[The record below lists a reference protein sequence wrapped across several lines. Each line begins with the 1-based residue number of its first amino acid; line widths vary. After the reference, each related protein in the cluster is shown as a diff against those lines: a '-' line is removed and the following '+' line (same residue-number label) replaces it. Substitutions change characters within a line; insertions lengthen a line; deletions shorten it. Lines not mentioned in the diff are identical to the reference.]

1 MIALVKKHL
10 QKLRQNG
17 KVSDLVFRQGH
28 ALFVNG
34 MVRLLSQSKNAFEFV
49 VNDDFSDIL
58 VKILLNEVEDRVDKT
73 ASNKSQSWDSPSV
86 ACLMQLVEEL
96 NRVNDKRPAS
106 GKKYTREGMIKRVLA
121 ERREKAGEAKYR
133 LEFAGNVHG
142 EHKLVNEVGKSYKL
156 TFRDFKRQTG
166 YCSCPDFQTSKL
178 GTCKHLMFA
187 FQHPQVKKI
196 AKSSCQDEYPFVEVY
211 TDPMNGYK
219 ITVHCPSGTSPEIQ
233 GLLDQYFNAD
243 RVFPKERIY
252 DFVDFLREAA
262 THKQILVRPEVMNKV
277 ERAFNRRELAR
288 MRDKQ
293 PLDFGLLK
301 VPPFTYQR
309 EGIQFATF
317 REASI
322 IGDEMGLGKTLQA
335 IGTAVMKKNLFGF
348 HRTLVICPASLK
360 DQWKREIEKFS
371 HETATVIE
379 GSQKEREKQ
388 YTTATSYFL
397 IVNYETMLRDVA
409 LINRTP
415 PDFLIADEAQR
426 IKNFTTLTALAI
438 KSIQRKHALVITG
451 TPIENR
457 LTDLYSI
464 VDFIDPYF
472 LSPLWEFSYQHCFF
486 DEKQPNKIMGYY
498 NLNGLHERLR
508 PLLIRREKREV
519 VQQLPQITELNIPVE
534 MHPQQ
539 QMYHA
544 DFARGIAGI
553 LAKKFITAFDMQKL
567 MLLLSKMRM
576 VCDSTHLIDPE
587 TNISPKIHELNHILL
602 EQLDLPNTARKIIIF
617 SEWIRMNAVIGKLLR
632 DHNIGFVELSSK
644 VAVKNRDAIIQEF
657 EQNPACKVFL
667 STEAGG
673 SGLNLQVADTVINFE
688 LPWNPAKKNQRI
700 GRIDR
705 IGQQS
710 NHLTVINLITRNSI
724 EERINT
730 GLALKQA
737 MFDGVLS
744 EGSATDHV
752 DFSAEGRAQFL
763 QQLQSVM
770 GELLDE
776 ALPESPADGFVPM
789 WSDDPTEDLA
799 AQLPTE
805 TATEPESKPAAD
817 SFMDLGTEP
826 TDAPA
831 RPTSVQAAPQMA
843 EMELVMNNGLGFI
856 AGLFK
861 MMTGKELSAQDQK
874 VEVNQETGEVTLKF
888 KLPK

>member
-1 MIALVKKHL
+1 
-10 QKLRQNG
+10 
-17 KVSDLVFRQGH
+17 
-28 ALFVNG
+28 
-34 MVRLLSQSKNAFEFV
+34 
-49 VNDDFSDIL
+49 
-58 VKILLNEVEDRVDKT
+58 
-73 ASNKSQSWDSPSV
+73 
-86 ACLMQLVEEL
+86 
-96 NRVNDKRPAS
+96 
-106 GKKYTREGMIKRVLA
+106 
-121 ERREKAGEAKYR
+121 
-133 LEFAGNVHG
+133 
-142 EHKLVNEVGKSYKL
+142 
-156 TFRDFKRQTG
+156 
-166 YCSCPDFQTSKL
+166 
-178 GTCKHLMFA
+178 
-187 FQHPQVKKI
+187 
-196 AKSSCQDEYPFVEVY
+196 
-211 TDPMNGYK
+211 
-219 ITVHCPSGTSPEIQ
+219 
-233 GLLDQYFNAD
+233 
-243 RVFPKERIY
+243 
-252 DFVDFLREAA
+252 
-262 THKQILVRPEVMNKV
+262 
-277 ERAFNRRELAR
+277 
-288 MRDKQ
+288 
-293 PLDFGLLK
+293 
-301 VPPFTYQR
+301 
-309 EGIQFATF
+309 
-317 REASI
+317 
-322 IGDEMGLGKTLQA
+322 
-335 IGTAVMKKNLFGF
+335 
-348 HRTLVICPASLK
+348 
-360 DQWKREIEKFS
+360 
-371 HETATVIE
+371 
-379 GSQKEREKQ
+379 
-388 YTTATSYFL
+388 
-397 IVNYETMLRDVA
+397 
-409 LINRTP
+409 
-415 PDFLIADEAQR
+415 
-426 IKNFTTLTALAI
+426 
-438 KSIQRKHALVITG
+438 
-451 TPIENR
+451 
-457 LTDLYSI
+457 
-464 VDFIDPYF
+464 
-472 LSPLWEFSYQHCFF
+472 
-486 DEKQPNKIMGYY
+486 
-498 NLNGLHERLR
+498 
-508 PLLIRREKREV
+508 
-519 VQQLPQITELNIPVE
+519 
-534 MHPQQ
+534 
-539 QMYHA
+539 
-544 DFARGIAGI
+544 
-553 LAKKFITAFDMQKL
+553 
-567 MLLLSKMRM
+567 
-576 VCDSTHLIDPE
+576 
-587 TNISPKIHELNHILL
+587 
-602 EQLDLPNTARKIIIF
+602 
-617 SEWIRMNAVIGKLLR
+617 MNAVIGKLLR